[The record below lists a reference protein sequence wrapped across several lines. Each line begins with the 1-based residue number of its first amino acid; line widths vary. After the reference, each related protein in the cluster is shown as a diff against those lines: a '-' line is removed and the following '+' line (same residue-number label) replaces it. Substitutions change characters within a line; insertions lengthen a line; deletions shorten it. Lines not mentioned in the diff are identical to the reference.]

1 MKEIYNHS
9 EIESRWQTKWEDD
22 EIYKVEDS
30 NSKENYYALTMFPYP
45 SGDLHMGHWYAFA
58 PADAHARFKRMEGYN
73 VMHPQGFDSF
83 GLPAENA
90 AIERG
95 VDPKRW
101 TYENINNFRRQF
113 REMGTSYDW
122 DRELITSDPDYYKWN
137 QYFFLQF
144 YKNGLAYREHGQA
157 NWCPNCQTTLANE
170 QVRDGSCE
178 RCESNVSKKALPQWF
193 FAITKYADQLLEM
206 DDLDWPSKIKTMQ
219 KNWIGKSEGT
229 IVSFDLKEYI
239 ENSVIETFTTRID
252 TIYGVT
258 FVVLAPEHPIVDQI
272 VQPEFSNEVKKYVYN
287 ASRQTEIERTST
299 EKEKTG
305 AFTGAYCINPLSQE
319 RIPIFIGDYVL
330 STYGTGA
337 VMGVPAHDQRD
348 LDFAKKY
355 NLNIKMVV
363 SPEKLDETKLEKA
376 WTGDGIQVNSAE
388 FDGLNNHKAKKL
400 INDKIQKNN
409 WGYKS
414 VTYHLRDWLV
424 SRQRYWGTPIP
435 IIYCEDCG
443 AVPVPESD
451 LPVLLP
457 DKAFFDQDGKSPL
470 TKMDEFLKVNCPKCN
485 KTGTRETD
493 TLDTFVCSS
502 WYHLRFASP
511 YNSSEDGPFDNKK
524 ISSWL
529 PVSHYMGGA
538 EHAVMHLL
546 YARFFNKALRDLG
559 YLNFD
564 EPYLKLTNQGMLI
577 KEHKKISKRS
587 NPLTPDPI
595 VKKYG
600 ADTLRCYLMF
610 LGPWDQGGDWSD
622 SGINGIRRWFIKIWD
637 LVNKDTS
644 IIENNVSTD
653 YDKELVRLSN
663 ILSKKIISDMKLSK
677 FNTAIAS
684 LMEYVTELSKAYNS
698 SMISKSLWF
707 QSLERLLLHLAP
719 LAPHISEELW
729 LTMGKEY
736 SIHNQNLPTFDE
748 SLTVSDS
755 IKLVLQVN
763 GKLRDTLD
771 IPLNLNQNEI
781 EKLALES
788 DNVQKHT
795 TDKEIVKIIY
805 VKDKLLNLV
814 VK

>member
-9 EIESRWQTKWEDD
+9 EIESRWQAKWEEDG
-22 EIYKVEDS
+22 IYKVEDS

-95 VDPKRW
+95 EDPKRW

-122 DRELITSDPDYYKWN
+122 DRELVTSDPDYYKWN

-206 DDLDWPSKIKTMQ
+206 DDIDWPSKIKTMQ

-229 IVSFDLKEYI
+229 TVSFNLDEYI
-239 ENSVIETFTTRID
+239 NNSVIETFTTRID

-272 VQPEFSNEVKKYVYN
+272 VQPEFLDEVKEYVYN

-305 AFTGAYCINPLSQE
+305 VFTGAYCINPLSEE

-348 LDFAKKY
+348 YDFAKKY
-355 NLNIKMVV
+355 NLNIKIVV
-363 SPEKLDETKLEKA
+363 SPKNVDERKLDKA
-376 WTGDGIQVNSAE
+376 WSGDGTQVNSAE
-388 FDGLNNHKAKKL
+388 FDGLNNHKAKQL
-400 INDKIQKNN
+400 INDKIHKNN

-443 AVPVPESD
+443 DVPVPESD

-457 DKAFFDQDGKSPL
+457 DKVTFDQDGKSPL
-470 TKMDEFLKVNCPKCN
+470 TKMDEFLNVNCPKCN
-485 KTGTRETD
+485 KIGTRETD

-511 YNSSEDGPFDNKK
+511 YNSSEDEPFDKQK

-622 SGINGIRRWFIKIWD
+622 SGINGIRRWFMKIWD
-637 LVNKDTS
+637 LVNKDTLT
-644 IIENNVSTD
+644 IENNVSTN
-653 YDKELVRLSN
+653 YDKELIRQSN

-684 LMEYVTELSKAYNS
+684 LMEYVTELSKAFNS
-698 SMISKSLWF
+698 SQISKSAWLH
-707 QSLERLLLHLAP
+707 SLERLLLHLAP
-719 LAPHISEELW
+719 MAPHISEELW
-729 LTMGKEY
+729 QIMGKKY
-736 SIHNQNLPTFDE
+736 SIHNQKLPTFDE
-748 SLTVSDS
+748 SLTISDT

-763 GKLRDTLD
+763 GKLRDTVE

-795 TDKEIVKIIY
+795 SDKEIVKIIY

>member
-9 EIESRWQTKWEDD
+9 EIESRWQAKWEEDG
-22 EIYKVEDS
+22 IYKVEDS

-95 VDPKRW
+95 EDPKRW

-122 DRELITSDPDYYKWN
+122 DRELVTSDPDYYKWN

-206 DDLDWPSKIKTMQ
+206 DDIDWPSKIKTMQ

-229 IVSFDLKEYI
+229 TVSFNLDEYI
-239 ENSVIETFTTRID
+239 NNGVIETFTTRID

-272 VQPEFSNEVKKYVYN
+272 VQPEFLDEVKEYVYN

-305 AFTGAYCINPLSQE
+305 VFTGAYCINPLSEE

-348 LDFAKKY
+348 YDFAKKY
-355 NLNIKMVV
+355 NLNIKIVV
-363 SPEKLDETKLEKA
+363 SPKNVDERKFDKA
-376 WTGDGIQVNSAE
+376 WSGDGIQVNSAE
-388 FDGLNNHKAKKL
+388 FDGLNNHKAKQL
-400 INDKIQKNN
+400 INDKIHKNN

-443 AVPVPESD
+443 DVPVPESD

-457 DKAFFDQDGKSPL
+457 DKVTFDQDGKSPL

-485 KTGTRETD
+485 KIGTRETD

-511 YNSSEDGPFDNKK
+511 YNSSEDEPFDKQK

-622 SGINGIRRWFIKIWD
+622 SGINGIRRWFMKIWD
-637 LVNKDTS
+637 LVNKDT
-644 IIENNVSTD
+644 ITIENNVSTN
-653 YDKELVRLSN
+653 YDKELIRLSN

-684 LMEYVTELSKAYNS
+684 LMEYVTELSKAFNS
-698 SMISKSLWF
+698 SQISKSAWLH
-707 QSLERLLLHLAP
+707 SLERLLLHLAP
-719 LAPHISEELW
+719 MAPHISEELW
-729 LTMGKEY
+729 QIMGKEY
-736 SIHNQNLPTFDE
+736 SIHNQKLPTFDE
-748 SLTVSDS
+748 SLTISDT

-763 GKLRDTLD
+763 GKLRDTVE
-771 IPLNLNQNEI
+771 IPLNLNKNEI

-788 DNVQKHT
+788 DNVKKHT
-795 TDKEIVKIIY
+795 ADKEIVKIIY